1 MDWEDGPGTIKIIA
15 PGQGKNRGSYYTD
28 DQHEV
33 RLKFTNPD
41 MIETI
46 MVEQCFINIYISGE
60 F

>member
-1 MDWEDGPGTIKIIA
+1 MQIIA
-15 PGQGKNRGSYYTD
+15 PGQGKNRGSYYPD
-28 DQHEV
+28 DPHDIWM
-33 RLKFTNPD
+33 KFTNPD